1 MASFEYQA
9 LTAAGSARRGFME
22 ADSERH
28 VRQCLRDEGLLPVSV
43 RQATAR
49 PARPGWQLWRR
60 PIPARHTALF
70 ARQLASLADAGIPVE
85 EALQACADQTASQR
99 MRKIILQVR
108 SQVREGHTLADSL
121 RPHPHVFSPVF
132 VALVNAGEHSG
143 DLAQVL
149 IRLADY
155 LEDTQNLHATL
166 RQGLA
171 YPAVLTVVAIG
182 VVAILMSF
190 VVPKVIAQFD
200 HMQQALP
207 LLTRMLIAITDA
219 TKAFGVQAVL
229 LITALLISGR
239 ALLRNAGNRSR
250 WHKLLLRLPLV
261 GGLIVSINSA
271 RLMRTLSILTGSG
284 VPLLDALRVG
294 RETLSNDA
302 LRDAL
307 THSIADVEAGSSLH
321 HALQQRHIVPPIA
334 LYMIANGE
342 KTGELDSMLD
352 RAALS
357 QERQLDSHFK
367 LFLTLFEPALI
378 IILGGI
384 VLMIVLAIMLPILQL
399 NNFTSL

>member
-1 MASFEYQA
+1 MASYEFQA
-9 LTAAGSARRGFME
+9 LTTAGTSRRGFME

-49 PARPGWQLWRR
+49 PVRAGWQLWRR
-60 PIPARHTALF
+60 PIPPRHTAMF
-70 ARQLASLADAGIPVE
+70 ARQLASLVDAGIPLE
-85 EALQACADQTASQR
+85 EALQACADQTTAQR
-99 MRKIILQVR
+99 MRKVILHVR

-121 RPHPHVFSPVF
+121 RSHSHVFNPVF

-143 DLAQVL
+143 DLAKVL

-155 LEDTQNLHATL
+155 LEDNQTLHATL

-207 LLTRMLIAITDA
+207 LLTRILIATTDA
-219 TKAFGVQAVL
+219 TKAWGAQIAMFIVL
-229 LITALLISGR
+229 LLLSCR
-239 ALLRNAGNRSR
+239 VLLRNAGNRSR
-250 WHKLLLRLPLV
+250 WHKLLLRLPIT
-261 GGLIVSINSA
+261 GSLIISINSA
-271 RLMRTLSILTGSG
+271 RLMRTLSILTSSG
-284 VPLLDALRVG
+284 VPLLEALRVG

-302 LRDAL
+302 LRNTL
-307 THSIADVEAGSSLH
+307 THCIADVEAGSSLH
-321 HALQQRHIVPPIA
+321 HTLQQHRIVPPIA

-342 KTGELDSMLD
+342 KTGELDNMLD

-357 QERQLDSHFK
+357 QERQLESHFK

-378 IILGGI
+378 IILGGV

-399 NNFTSL
+399 NNFTTL